1 MRTHAAIKE
10 YEDLLARGGELT
22 VADFVAV
29 NPDLPFQTV
38 HSRVRSLVRSGV
50 LSRTGHGRYIAVHR
64 PEYVVP
70 VTDWMLEVNDYLNS
84 QCIGIDHCIAQKG
97 LNLWVEVARSDIQAV
112 FTSLTSEYGK
122 VIRVKDFNRF
132 PAPLEGYIVVGALV
146 SEAPLT
152 EISGCQV
159 PSLEKDLVDSLCC
172 TGSKSIPES
181 VDFQRALEVYPVNYD
196 RMRRYASRRGVTD
209 ELDESISSVDAGRVE
224 MFRNIQSYFSKV
236 LPVSRAWI
244 FGSFARREETP
255 ESDIDLLVDYAPE
268 AKVSLLDIIRH
279 KLDLERITGR
289 QVDLVENGYLK
300 PFASQS
306 VDRDKYLIYER

>member
-1 MRTHAAIKE
+1 MGTLMAKSE
-10 YEDLLARGGELT
+10 YEDLLAREGELT
-22 VADFVAV
+22 VADFIAV

-50 LSRTGHGRYIAVHR
+50 LSRTGRGRYLAVHR

-70 VTDWMLEVNDYLNS
+70 VTEWMLEVNEYLNN
-84 QCIGIDHCIAQKG
+84 QCVGIDHCIVQKG
-97 LNLWVEVARSDIQAV
+97 LNLWIEVARSGIQAV
-112 FTSLTSEYGK
+112 LTSLTKKYQK
-122 VIRVKDFNRF
+122 VISVKDFNRF

-146 SEAPLT
+146 SEAPIK
-152 EISGCQV
+152 EVSGCPV
-159 PSLEKDLVDSLCC
+159 PSLEKDLVDSLCR
-172 TGSKSIPES
+172 TGSKSIPQCI
-181 VDFQRALEVYPVNYD
+181 DFQRAIEVYPVNYD
-196 RMRRYASRRGVTD
+196 RMRRYASRRGVAD
-209 ELDESISSVDAGRVE
+209 ELDKCLSSVDDVRVE
-224 MFRNIQSYFSKV
+224 LFRNIQRYFSKV

-244 FGSFARREETP
+244 FGSFARKEETP

-300 PFASQS
+300 PFASPS

>member
-22 VADFVAV
+22 VGDFMVV
-29 NPDLPFQTV
+29 NPDLPSQTV
-38 HSRVRSLVRSGV
+38 YSRVRSLVRSGV
-50 LSRTGHGRYIAVHR
+50 LSRTGRGRYQAVHR

-70 VTDWMLEVNDYLNS
+70 VTEWMLEVNEYLNN
-84 QCIGIDHCIAQKG
+84 QCVGIDHCIVQKG

-152 EISGCQV
+152 EISGCPV

-224 MFRNIQSYFSKV
+224 MFRSIQSYFSKV

-300 PFASQS
+300 PFASSS